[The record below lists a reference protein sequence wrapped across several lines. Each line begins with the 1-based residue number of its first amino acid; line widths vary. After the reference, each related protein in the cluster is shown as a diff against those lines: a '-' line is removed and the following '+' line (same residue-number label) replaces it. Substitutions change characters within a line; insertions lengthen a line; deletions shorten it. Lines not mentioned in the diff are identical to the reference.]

1 MARQLIV
8 GNQGRTHQA
17 GAYQGSFRGRE
28 RIAYQDLPS
37 IYEIEQTLEQ
47 LTASITLRTEDIPRR
62 PITLPPIVNEL
73 SEIDVYTEMARL
85 DLQYDDLKTDKPRT
99 ASLTRLCKALLDG
112 ISVHDSVMRFLIKL
126 SLSLCARIFNRALP

>member
-8 GNQGRTHQA
+8 GNQGRTHQV

-37 IYEIEQTLEQ
+37 IHEIEQTLEQ
-47 LTASITLRTEDIPRR
+47 LTANITLRTEDIPRR

-85 DLQYDDLKTDKPRT
+85 DLQ
-99 ASLTRLCKALLDG
+99 
-112 ISVHDSVMRFLIKL
+112 
-126 SLSLCARIFNRALP
+126 

>member
-1 MARQLIV
+1 MARQLVV
-8 GNQGRTHQA
+8 GNQGRTHQL
-17 GAYQGSFRGRE
+17 GAHQGSFRGRE

-37 IYEIEQTLEQ
+37 IHEIESTLEQ

-62 PITLPPIVNEL
+62 PITLPPIVTDL

-99 ASLTRLCKALLDG
+99 ASLTRLCNALCIG
-112 ISVHDSVMRFLIKL
+112 
-126 SLSLCARIFNRALP
+126 

>member
-8 GNQGRTHQA
+8 GNQGRNHQV
-17 GAYQGSFRGRE
+17 GAYQGSFRRRE

-37 IYEIEQTLEQ
+37 IHELEQILEQ
-47 LTASITLRTEDIPRR
+47 LTANITLRTEDIPRR
-62 PITLPPIVNEL
+62 PMTLPPIVNEL

-99 ASLTRLCKALLDG
+99 ASLARLCKAVGAQNL
-112 ISVHDSVMRFLIKL
+112 
-126 SLSLCARIFNRALP
+126 